1 MTTETTRALHELKL
15 PGMAKS
21 WEALNETHQLDKL
34 SLRDGFALLLQA
46 ERDNR
51 HESRIRRLLHN
62 AHMRQQAA
70 IEHLET
76 DSARGISSSLV
87 SELAAGEYIVTGNQ
101 EYIKIGNE
109 TTSKMATIIHQNR

>member
-51 HESRIRRLLHN
+51 HEAQCTH
-62 AHMRQQAA
+62 
-70 IEHLET
+70 E
-76 DSARGISSSLV
+76 
-87 SELAAGEYIVTGNQ
+87 AAGRYR
-101 EYIKIGNE
+101 
-109 TTSKMATIIHQNR
+109 TSRD